1 LQKISNQRYRSA
13 TQQFPV
19 TWFSAR
25 NISMS
30 TVPVGPDEIW
40 PILTDPSTLAHLTPL
55 VRSIEATGSQWR
67 WKLNGI
73 DGLGLSVEAVF
84 TERMEFTEKQQIVFS
99 HDPPENDRERAA
111 VEGVYDLT
119 PAGDTGTELQVDLE
133 LLVDLPLPRLS
144 RHAVEPLMLST
155 MRLTGQR
162 FASNLYEHLGLDPS
176 TAAITE
182 VELP

>member
-1 LQKISNQRYRSA
+1 
-13 TQQFPV
+13 
-19 TWFSAR
+19 
-25 NISMS
+25 MS
-30 TVPVGPDEIW
+30 TVPVTRDEIW
-40 PILTDPSTLAHLTPL
+40 AILTDPKALADLTPL

-67 WKLNGI
+67 WTLNGI

-84 TERMEFTEKQQIVFS
+84 TERMDFTEREQIVFS
-99 HDPPENDRERAA
+99 HDPPDGVRERAA
-111 VEGVYDLT
+111 VEGVYDLST
-119 PAGDTGTELQVDLE
+119 AGKNATDLRVDLE

-144 RHAVEPLMLST
+144 RHGVEPLIHST

-176 TAAITE
+176 TATITE